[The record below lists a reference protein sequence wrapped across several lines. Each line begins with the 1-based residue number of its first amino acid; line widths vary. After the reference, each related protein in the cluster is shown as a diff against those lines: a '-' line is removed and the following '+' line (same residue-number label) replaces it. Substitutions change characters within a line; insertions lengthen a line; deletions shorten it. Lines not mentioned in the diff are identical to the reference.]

1 MARVTDIVSRA
12 GTNAVFMCDFS
23 PPRAPGANWTDE
35 ALSLNPDLICV
46 PHLAPHS
53 TRPDAITAAHMIRER
68 TGAEVVFNFAT
79 RDAGKS
85 EVWERL
91 SNARSLGLE
100 NIVVLQGDA
109 DRGVGSVAR
118 EDRYKPTVLISE
130 LQGLDEGFCVGAV
143 ADLAK
148 GVDQEADLSRR
159 KIDAGADFLLVQ
171 STFDI
176 DAAEPFLAKA
186 NTSTPMFF
194 GVQVLVKGG
203 VAFAPVPES
212 LHLDI
217 ESGRS
222 GVYAAEEMIS
232 SFLRI
237 GVNCFYLIAPVY
249 RGGMRDY
256 SAARKV
262 MASFESGSESAAP
275 V

>member
-1 MARVTDIVSRA
+1 MTTVTDIVSRA
-12 GTNAVFMCDFS
+12 GESAVFMCDFS

-46 PHLAPHS
+46 PHLTPHP

-91 SNARSLGLE
+91 SRARSLGLE

-118 EDRYKPTVLISE
+118 EDSFKPTELIRE
-130 LQGLDEGFCVGAV
+130 LKSCGDGFCVGAV

-148 GVDQEADLSRR
+148 CVEQEAHLSHR

-171 STFDI
+171 PTFDI

-186 NTSTPMFF
+186 DTSTPMFF

-203 VAFAPVPES
+203 VAFAPVPDS
-212 LHLDI
+212 LRLEI

-222 GVYAAEEMIS
+222 GVDAAKEMIS
-232 SFLRI
+232 RFRRI
-237 GVNCFYLIAPVY
+237 GVNCFYLIAPIY
-249 RGGMRDY
+249 RGGVRDY
-256 SAARKV
+256 SAARNV
-262 MASFESGSESAAP
+262 MASFEGGSGSATP